1 MLLAPF
7 GPTRTA
13 KAAKASKP
21 LVGPKRAVAWQALIA
36 TARTNVPDGEL
47 G

>member
-21 LVGPKRAVAWQALIA
+21 VDGPKSAAAWQALIA
-36 TARTNVPDGEL
+36 TARTNVSDGEL